1 MDRDTAAEVIR
12 RIFTEIIDEKRSESY
27 DDVFHPD
34 FTDHG
39 MAGDV
44 QGKEAFLAYLGQ
56 FQDGLSNMRHEVSD
70 VMLIDDET
78 AVWQVHFTGNFTG
91 EFMGVKGD
99 GRALELTTVN
109 AGRLKDGKAIE
120 HWGPGPDGGA
130 DLMAQFGIS
139 MEAAPA

>member
-1 MDRDTAAEVIR
+1 MDRDTAAEVIQ
-12 RIFTEIIDEKRSESY
+12 RIFTEIIDATRLESY
-27 DDVFHPD
+27 DELFHAD
-34 FTDHG
+34 FVDHG
-39 MAGDV
+39 MAGDSH
-44 QGKEAFLAYLGQ
+44 GKEAFLAYLAQ
-56 FQDGLSNMRHEVSD
+56 FQAALSNMRHDVSD
-70 VMLIDDET
+70 VLLIDDET

-109 AGRLKDGKAIE
+109 AGRLRDGKAIE

-139 MEAAPA
+139 MEA